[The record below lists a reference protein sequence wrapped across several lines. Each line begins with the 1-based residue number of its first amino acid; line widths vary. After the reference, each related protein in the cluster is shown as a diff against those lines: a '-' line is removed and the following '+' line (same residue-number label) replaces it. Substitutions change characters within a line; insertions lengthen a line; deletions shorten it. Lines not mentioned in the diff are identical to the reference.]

1 MSYHKINKIDG
12 SYTGHSK
19 TVTLSKPCTLEPGK
33 LYQVNVSIE

>member
-1 MSYHKINKIDG
+1 MLGMALARIDG